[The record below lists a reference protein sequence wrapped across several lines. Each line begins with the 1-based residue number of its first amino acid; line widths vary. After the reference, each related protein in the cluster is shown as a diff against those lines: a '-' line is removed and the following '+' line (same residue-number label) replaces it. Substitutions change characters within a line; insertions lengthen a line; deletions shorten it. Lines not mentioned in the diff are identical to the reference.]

1 MYLSNM
7 NLEDR
12 TKSYKLTTRIKG
24 VEKGVYRFESEDGVL
39 VPYMPETKRRGR
51 KSSI

>member
-1 MYLSNM
+1 M
-7 NLEDR
+7 NLEDT
-12 TKSYKLTTRIKG
+12 TKSYKSTTRIKG

-39 VPYMPETKRRGR
+39 IPYLPESGRRGR